1 MALDLLDGARLSG
14 LILIW
19 VRHYICRQPRPYL
32 RPHRRLRNPPDPCSR
47 SSPTPNG
54 STGHSRI
61 SAAYSTT
68 HTSESPYDKRPR
80 KTHPLTPTKQAAGS
94 PRSGRV
100 IRYGLRDDRR
110 RGIDATKP
118 QISLAVCTTI
128 LNAPGQTFYRPETL
142 RNDSMPCA
150 TVLMRRFS
158 DDVGDRFSSE
168 PDEHSSEQTGLAP
181 SHLQRCSDSSRRKQ

>member
-1 MALDLLDGARLSG
+1 MKSPALPGVISLYVS
-14 LILIW
+14 
-19 VRHYICRQPRPYL
+19 
-32 RPHRRLRNPPDPCSR
+32 SR
-47 SSPTPNG
+47 
-54 STGHSRI
+54 GHI
-61 SAAYSTT
+61 SALTAAYEIHQILAADPRQHPTDRPVTPGSAPRTQRRT
-68 HTSESPYDKRPR
+68 QANLRYDKRPR

-100 IRYGLRDDRR
+100 IRYGLRDGRC

>member
-1 MALDLLDGARLSG
+1 VAQINRGRVSDPAQAALSG
-14 LILIW
+14 SHNEVPGSAGGNLT
-19 VRHYICRQPRPYL
+19 ICLQPRPYL

-68 HTSESPYDKRPR
+68 HTSDSHYDKRPR

-100 IRYGLRDDRR
+100 IRYGLRDGRR
-110 RGIDATKP
+110 RGIDATKLRFHSRCAR
-118 QISLAVCTTI
+118 QSTRYKGFIHWILAIPTI
-128 LNAPGQTFYRPETL
+128 LLAGKVAMNGVLQMRCWKAQAPGAF
-142 RNDSMPCA
+142 
-150 TVLMRRFS
+150 MRMQ
-158 DDVGDRFSSE
+158 VGDLEF
-168 PDEHSSEQTGLAP
+168 
-181 SHLQRCSDSSRRKQ
+181 